1 MSIYQKSS
9 YERTDEII
17 KGLLIFCGVIVIL
30 GIIASLMVNVEKQTE
45 KEKQEKELYCKRILI
60 EEDYIE
66 VGCDE
71 VFKNEKWYIDY
82 MKYIEDEYQKI
93 ENGDNKNEN

>member
-1 MSIYQKSS
+1 MSIYQKGS
-9 YERTDEII
+9 YERTNEII

-30 GIIASLMVNVEKQTE
+30 GIIAGLMVNVEKQAE

-71 VFKNEKWYIDY
+71 VFKEEKWYIDY
-82 MKYIEDEYQKI
+82 MKYIEDEYKKVGV
-93 ENGDNKNEN
+93 ENNEN

>member
-1 MSIYQKSS
+1 MSIYQKGS

-71 VFKNEKWYIDY
+71 VFKEEKWYIDY

-93 ENGDNKNEN
+93 ENGDDRNEN

>member
-1 MSIYQKSS
+1 MSIYQKGS

-93 ENGDNKNEN
+93 ENGVDKNEN

>member
-1 MSIYQKSS
+1 MSIYQKGS

-30 GIIASLMVNVEKQTE
+30 GIIASLMVNIEKQTE

-71 VFKNEKWYIDY
+71 VFKEEKWYIDY
-82 MKYIEDEYQKI
+82 MKYIEDEYKKI
-93 ENGDNKNEN
+93 GVENNEN

>member
-1 MSIYQKSS
+1 MSIYQKGS

-17 KGLLIFCGVIVIL
+17 KGLVIFCGVVFIL
-30 GIIASLMVNVEKQTE
+30 GVIAITMVNVEKQTE

-71 VFKNEKWYIDY
+71 VFKEEKWYIDY
-82 MKYIEDEYQKI
+82 MEYIEDEYKKI
-93 ENGDNKNEN
+93 GVENNEN

>member
-1 MSIYQKSS
+1 MSIYQKGS

-71 VFKNEKWYIDY
+71 VFKEEKWYIDY
-82 MKYIEDEYQKI
+82 MKYIEDEYKKI
-93 ENGDNKNEN
+93 GVENNEN

>member
-1 MSIYQKSS
+1 MSIYQKGS

-17 KGLLIFCGVIVIL
+17 KGLVIFCGVVFIL
-30 GIIASLMVNVEKQTE
+30 GVIAITMVHIEKQTE

-71 VFKNEKWYIDY
+71 VFKEEKWYIDY
-82 MKYIEDEYQKI
+82 MEYIEDEYKKI
-93 ENGDNKNEN
+93 GVENNEN

>member
-1 MSIYQKSS
+1 MSIYQKGS

-71 VFKNEKWYIDY
+71 VFKEEKWYIDY
-82 MKYIEDEYQKI
+82 MKYIEDEYKKRGV
-93 ENGDNKNEN
+93 ENNEN

>member
-1 MSIYQKSS
+1 MSIYQKGS

-30 GIIASLMVNVEKQTE
+30 GIIASLMVNVEKQAE

-93 ENGDNKNEN
+93 ENGVDKNEN

>member
-1 MSIYQKSS
+1 MSIYQKGS

-17 KGLLIFCGVIVIL
+17 KGLLIFCGVVVIL
-30 GIIASLMVNVEKQTE
+30 GIIASVMVNVEKQTE

-71 VFKNEKWYIDY
+71 VFKEEKWYIDY

-93 ENGDNKNEN
+93 EKGDDKNEN

>member
-1 MSIYQKSS
+1 MSIYQKGS

-17 KGLLIFCGVIVIL
+17 KSLLIFCGVIVIL
-30 GIIASLMVNVEKQTE
+30 GIIASLMVNIEKQTE

-71 VFKNEKWYIDY
+71 VFKEEKWYIDY
-82 MKYIEDEYQKI
+82 MKYIEDEYKKI
-93 ENGDNKNEN
+93 GVENNEN

>member
-1 MSIYQKSS
+1 MSIYQKGS

-30 GIIASLMVNVEKQTE
+30 GIIASLMVNIEKQTE

-71 VFKNEKWYIDY
+71 VFKEEKWYIDY

-93 ENGDNKNEN
+93 EKGDDKNEN

>member
-1 MSIYQKSS
+1 MSIYQKGS

-17 KGLLIFCGVIVIL
+17 KGLLIFCGVVVIL
-30 GIIASLMVNVEKQTE
+30 GIIASVMVNIEKQA
-45 KEKQEKELYCKRILI
+45 EKELYCKRILI

-71 VFKNEKWYIDY
+71 VFEEEKWYIDY
-82 MKYIEDEYQKI
+82 MKYIEDEYKKI
-93 ENGDNKNEN
+93 GVENNEN

>member
-1 MSIYQKSS
+1 MSIYQKGS

-17 KGLLIFCGVIVIL
+17 KGLVIFCGVIVIL
-30 GIIASLMVNVEKQTE
+30 GIVASVMVNAENKQE
-45 KEKQEKELYCKRILI
+45 EKELYCKRILI

-71 VFKNEKWYIDY
+71 VFKEEKWYIDY
-82 MKYIEDEYQKI
+82 IKYIEDEYKKI
-93 ENGDNKNEN
+93 GVENNEN

>member
-1 MSIYQKSS
+1 MSIYQKGS

-30 GIIASLMVNVEKQTE
+30 GILASVMVNIEKQTE
-45 KEKQEKELYCKRILI
+45 KEKQEKELYCKIILI

-71 VFKNEKWYIDY
+71 VFKEEKWYIDY
-82 MKYIEDEYQKI
+82 MKYIEDEYKKI
-93 ENGDNKNEN
+93 GVER

>member
-1 MSIYQKSS
+1 MSIYQKGS
-9 YERTDEII
+9 YERTNEII

-71 VFKNEKWYIDY
+71 VFKEEKWYIDY
-82 MKYIEDEYQKI
+82 MEYIEDEYKKI
-93 ENGDNKNEN
+93 GVER

>member
-1 MSIYQKSS
+1 MSIYQKGS

-17 KGLLIFCGVIVIL
+17 KGLVIFCGVVFIL
-30 GIIASLMVNVEKQTE
+30 GVIAITMVNIEKQTE

-71 VFKNEKWYIDY
+71 VFKEEKWYIDY
-82 MKYIEDEYQKI
+82 IEYFEDEYKKI
-93 ENGDNKNEN
+93 GVENNEN

>member
-1 MSIYQKSS
+1 MSIYQKGS

-45 KEKQEKELYCKRILI
+45 KERQEKELYCKRILI

-71 VFKNEKWYIDY
+71 VFKEEKWYIDY
-82 MKYIEDEYQKI
+82 MKYIEDEYKKI
-93 ENGDNKNEN
+93 GVENNEN

>member
-1 MSIYQKSS
+1 MSIYQKGS

-71 VFKNEKWYIDY
+71 VFKNEKWYINY

-93 ENGDNKNEN
+93 ENGDDKNEN

>member
-1 MSIYQKSS
+1 MSIYQKGS

-17 KGLLIFCGVIVIL
+17 KVLLIFCGVIVIL
-30 GIIASLMVNVEKQTE
+30 GIIASLMVNIEKQTE

-71 VFKNEKWYIDY
+71 VFKEEKWYIDY

-93 ENGDNKNEN
+93 ENGDDKNEN

>member
-1 MSIYQKSS
+1 MSIYQKGS

-17 KGLLIFCGVIVIL
+17 KGLVIFCGVVFIL
-30 GIIASLMVNVEKQTE
+30 GVIAITMVNVEKQTE

-93 ENGDNKNEN
+93 ENGDDKNEN

>member
-1 MSIYQKSS
+1 MNIYQKGS
-9 YERTDEII
+9 YERADEII

-71 VFKNEKWYIDY
+71 VFKEEKWYIDY
-82 MKYIEDEYQKI
+82 MKYIEDEYKKI
-93 ENGDNKNEN
+93 GVENNEN

>member
-1 MSIYQKSS
+1 MSIYQKGS

-17 KGLLIFCGVIVIL
+17 KGLVIFCGVVFIL
-30 GIIASLMVNVEKQTE
+30 GVIAITMVNVEKQTE
-45 KEKQEKELYCKRILI
+45 KERQEKELYCKRILI

-71 VFKNEKWYIDY
+71 VFKNEKWHIDY

-93 ENGDNKNEN
+93 ENGDDKNEN

>member
-1 MSIYQKSS
+1 MSIYQKGS

-71 VFKNEKWYIDY
+71 VFKEEKWYIDY
-82 MKYIEDEYQKI
+82 MKYIEDEYKKI
-93 ENGDNKNEN
+93 ENGVDKNEN

>member
-1 MSIYQKSS
+1 MSIYQKGS

-82 MKYIEDEYQKI
+82 MKYIEDEYKKI
-93 ENGDNKNEN
+93 GVENNEN

>member
-1 MSIYQKSS
+1 MSIYQKGS

-71 VFKNEKWYIDY
+71 VFKKEKWYINY
-82 MKYIEDEYQKI
+82 MKYIEDEYKKI
-93 ENGDNKNEN
+93 ENGDDKNEN

>member
-1 MSIYQKSS
+1 MSIYQKGS

-30 GIIASLMVNVEKQTE
+30 GIIASLMVNIEKQIE

-71 VFKNEKWYIDY
+71 VFKEEKWYIDY

-93 ENGDNKNEN
+93 ENGVENNEN

>member
-1 MSIYQKSS
+1 MSIYQKGS

-17 KGLLIFCGVIVIL
+17 KGLLIFCGVVVIL
-30 GIIASLMVNVEKQTE
+30 GIIASVMVNIEKQTE

-71 VFKNEKWYIDY
+71 VFKEEKWYIDY
-82 MKYIEDEYQKI
+82 MKYIEDEYKKI
-93 ENGDNKNEN
+93 GVENNEN

>member
-1 MSIYQKSS
+1 MSIYKSGS

-17 KGLLIFCGVIVIL
+17 KGLSIFCGVIIIL

-71 VFKNEKWYIDY
+71 VFKEEKWYIDY

-93 ENGDNKNEN
+93 ENGVENNEN

>member
-1 MSIYQKSS
+1 MSIYKSES

-17 KGLLIFCGVIVIL
+17 KGLLIFCGVIVIF
-30 GIIASLMVNVEKQTE
+30 GIVASVMVNTENKQ
-45 KEKQEKELYCKRILI
+45 KEKELYCKRILI

-71 VFKNEKWYIDY
+71 VFKEEKWYIDY
-82 MKYIEDEYQKI
+82 MKYIEDEYKKI
-93 ENGDNKNEN
+93 GVENNEN

>member
-1 MSIYQKSS
+1 MSIYQKGS

-30 GIIASLMVNVEKQTE
+30 GIIASLMVNIEKQTE

-60 EEDYIE
+60 EEDCIE

-71 VFKNEKWYIDY
+71 VFKEEKWYIDY

-93 ENGDNKNEN
+93 ENGDDKNEN

>member
-1 MSIYQKSS
+1 MSIYQKGS

-30 GIIASLMVNVEKQTE
+30 GIIASVMVNVEKQTE
-45 KEKQEKELYCKRILI
+45 REKQEKEFYCKRILI

-71 VFKNEKWYIDY
+71 VFEEEKWYIDY
-82 MKYIEDEYQKI
+82 MKYIEDEYKKI
-93 ENGDNKNEN
+93 ENGVDKNEN

>member
-1 MSIYQKSS
+1 MSIYQKGS

-30 GIIASLMVNVEKQTE
+30 GIIASVMVNVEKQAE

-71 VFKNEKWYIDY
+71 VFKEEKWYIDY
-82 MKYIEDEYQKI
+82 MKYIEDEYKKI
-93 ENGDNKNEN
+93 GVENNEN

>member
-1 MSIYQKSS
+1 MSIYQKGS

-17 KGLLIFCGVIVIL
+17 KSIMIFCGVIVIL

-45 KEKQEKELYCKRILI
+45 KERQEKELYCKRILI

-71 VFKNEKWYIDY
+71 VFKEEKWYINY
-82 MKYIEDEYQKI
+82 MKYIEDEYKKI
-93 ENGDNKNEN
+93 GVENNEN

>member
-1 MSIYQKSS
+1 MSIYQKGS

-17 KGLLIFCGVIVIL
+17 KGLVIFCGVVFIL
-30 GIIASLMVNVEKQTE
+30 GVIAITMVNIEKQTE

-71 VFKNEKWYIDY
+71 VFKEEKWYIDY
-82 MKYIEDEYQKI
+82 MEYIEDEYKKI
-93 ENGDNKNEN
+93 GVENNEN

>member
-1 MSIYQKSS
+1 MSIYQKGS

-30 GIIASLMVNVEKQTE
+30 GIIASLMVNVEKQTK

-71 VFKNEKWYIDY
+71 VFKEEKWYIDY
-82 MKYIEDEYQKI
+82 MKYIEDEYKKI
-93 ENGDNKNEN
+93 GVENNEN

>member
-1 MSIYQKSS
+1 MSIYQKGS

-17 KGLLIFCGVIVIL
+17 KGLLIFCGVIIIL
-30 GIIASLMVNVEKQTE
+30 GIIASLMVNIEKQTE

-93 ENGDNKNEN
+93 ENGDDKNEN